1 LTFSERDLIDY
12 IRSRL
17 PPPPSWLRVPIGD
30 DGAVLEPVRG
40 AFDVLTTDTL
50 VEGIHFDPAFS
61 SPADVGAKALAVN
74 LSDLA
79 AMGAEPRAALLSLSV
94 PRGFPPAAL
103 AALSDALV
111 ASAAMHRVAI
121 AGGNVT
127 SSPGPLVVTI
137 TATGTVK
144 PRRALL
150 RSGARPGD
158 ALYVSAAIGA
168 AAAGLGMLRDG
179 HRPAGED
186 EAQCVGRYRVPV
198 PRVRLGLLL
207 GRNRAATACIDL
219 SDGLA
224 DGARQIADASGT
236 GIVVEADAVPVHPAA
251 RRYFAGKGLDPVVAA
266 LAGGDD
272 YELLFTASPRR
283 RGALAPVVRLT
294 SGLAIT
300 RIGEVTADRAVTLRR
315 DGTDEPLPEGY
326 RHF

>member
-1 LTFSERDLIDY
+1 LTFSERDLIEY

-17 PPPPSWLRVPIGD
+17 PPPPSWLRVPLGD
-30 DGAVLEPVRG
+30 DGAVIEPTRG
-40 AFDVLTTDTL
+40 ALDVLTTDTL
-50 VEGIHFDPAFS
+50 VEGVHFDPAFC

-79 AMGAEPRAALLSLSV
+79 AMGAEPRAALLSLSL
-94 PRGFPPAAL
+94 PRAFPRDAIAAL
-103 AALSDALV
+103 ADAV
-111 ASAAMHRVAI
+111 IASAATYRVMI

-127 SSPGPLVVTI
+127 SSPGPLVLTL
-137 TATGTVK
+137 TLTGTVR

-158 ALYVSAAIGA
+158 VLYVSAAIGA
-168 AAAGLGMLRDG
+168 ASAGLGMLREG
-179 HRPAGED
+179 RVPAAED
-186 EAQCVGRYRVPV
+186 EAQCVGKYRVPV

-224 DGARQIADASGT
+224 EGARQIAEASGT

-251 RRYFAGKGLDPVVAA
+251 RRYFSEKGLDPLTAA

-272 YELLFTASPRR
+272 YELLFTVTAKRR
-283 RGALAPVVRLT
+283 RALAPIVRLT
-294 SGLAIT
+294 PGLAIT
-300 RIGEVTADRAVTLRR
+300 RIGVVTADREVTLRR
-315 DGTDEPLPEGY
+315 DGVDEPLPEGY